1 MAQMSSVPSS
11 MTRPRAADATL
22 FWDMITS
29 PSGRSNKEASEQRVI
44 LIHRMSVRSLLV
56 THTPCRAA
64 LCEWV
69 RTPPTQAEAQPVR
82 RQLPTA
88 LVRLEL

>member
-29 PSGRSNKEASEQRVI
+29 PSGRSNKEASEQRVFCD
-44 LIHRMSVRSLLV
+44 
-56 THTPCRAA
+56 P
-64 LCEWV
+64 
-69 RTPPTQAEAQPVR
+69 
-82 RQLPTA
+82 
-88 LVRLEL
+88 

>member
-29 PSGRSNKEASEQRVI
+29 PSGRSNKEASEQRVFCDPSDESSKP
-44 LIHRMSVRSLLV
+44 LGHSHSVPGSTL
-56 THTPCRAA
+56 
-64 LCEWV
+64 
-69 RTPPTQAEAQPVR
+69 
-82 RQLPTA
+82 
-88 LVRLEL
+88 